1 MDYLGPFQTKFGK
14 IKILVNDGEVYVT
27 DLEENDCQDG
37 DFTFLTVFG
46 VDYGFSWH
54 IPYDEKLGVY
64 HDGGEK
70 WYDHKPYM
78 LRRDNYKSAETRGAA
93 YNKVCGVV
101 LELVNSGIITQD
113 QRRQARVERLQSA
126 VEHLESRI
134 DELTNDL
141 DRLMEERKAKILEIG
156 QLSVLTSS

>member
-1 MDYLGPFQTKFGK
+1 MT
-14 IKILVNDGEVYVT
+14 
-27 DLEENDCQDG
+27 
-37 DFTFLTVFG
+37 
-46 VDYGFSWH
+46 
-54 IPYDEKLGVY
+54 
-64 HDGGEK
+64 
-70 WYDHKPYM
+70 
-78 LRRDNYKSAETRGAA
+78 RRDNYKSAETRGAA